1 MIYTY
6 CKNTA
11 RFKLMSFMAYLKT
24 ILVFLGLFAILSYF
38 MYQYGIKDS
47 IRAMSVEERIIL
59 INEAD
64 PFTKNKMA
72 EMLMELN
79 VNFPWIPMA
88 QSMIET
94 GNWKSDIFVENNNLF
109 GMKEAKSRITTA
121 IGTNKNHAEYNT
133 WRESIYDYAFYQS
146 RYLGKIKTENDYYAY
161 LEASYAED
169 PRYIYKIKEMIK
181 RHSLKELFK

>member
-11 RFKLMSFMAYLKT
+11 RFKLMSFMAYFKT
-24 ILVFLGLFAILSYF
+24 ILVFLGLFTISSYF
-38 MYQYGIKDS
+38 MYRYGINNAIK
-47 IRAMSVEERIIL
+47 AMSIEEKIVL

-64 PFTKNKMA
+64 PFTKKKMA
-72 EMLMELN
+72 EMLKELN
-79 VNFPWIPMA
+79 VDFPWIPMA
-88 QSMIET
+88 QSMVET

-133 WRESIYDYAFYQS
+133 WRESVYDYAFYQS
-146 RYLGKIKTENDYYAY
+146 RYLGKIKSESDYYQY
-161 LEASYAED
+161 LAASYAED
-169 PRYIYKIKEMIK
+169 PKYIHKIKEIIK
-181 RHSLKELFK
+181 RHRLKELFK